1 MKLLLYLFRT
11 ARGVMIL
18 TAITAIV
25 SGACYAGLIAV
36 VNTQLDGPAT
46 IRFSLVAC
54 FIGLALAKILTTMS
68 SQIILARFSQGAIA
82 ILRQD
87 LVQKILAVPLRRL
100 EEVGAPRIMVALT
113 DDVMRISDALLVI
126 PTFAM
131 NIAILLGGA
140 VYLGWLSPVVLLATL
155 GFVLF
160 GALIYR
166 GLFVKAFH
174 HLQFAREKEDTLFG
188 HFRALTEGIKELKLH
203 RARRGVFSSRNIKN
217 TTEQYSRH
225 NIAAEINFIMA
236 QNWNQLLFITLI
248 GLILF
253 LLPSVQT
260 ISAHALRGYVLVT
273 LYLMGPLA
281 GVMGTM
287 AVFGRV
293 NVALEKVENL
303 GVSLATQPGEETPLR
318 SPVSKPGFERLE
330 LAQVTHTYHQEKE
343 DRNFMI
349 GPISL
354 DFFCGEVVFLVG
366 GNGSGKSTLAK
377 IITGLYPPESGS
389 IILDGRPIT
398 NQNRDD
404 YRQLFSAVFSD
415 FYLFEDLLGLD
426 SADLDAQARDYLMQL
441 HLHHKV
447 KIENG
452 AFSTTALSQ
461 GQRKRLALLTAYL
474 EDRPFYLFD
483 EWASDQDPL
492 FKDLFYT
499 QLLSDLKARG
509 KTVLVITHDEKYF
522 HLADRLIKLEDGKLL
537 SKMDEAQVLD
547 SVQVLDPVLQN

>member
-1 MKLLLYLFRT
+1 
-11 ARGVMIL
+11 MIL

>member
-1 MKLLLYLFRT
+1 MKLLIYLFRT
-11 ARGVMIL
+11 ARGIMVL
-18 TAITAIV
+18 TSITALV

-46 IRFSLVAC
+46 VRFSVLAC
-54 FIGLALAKILTTMS
+54 FVGLALGKILTTMM
-68 SQIILARFSQGAIA
+68 SQMILARYSQAAIA
-82 ILRQD
+82 NLRQD
-87 LVQKILAVPLRRL
+87 LVRRILAVPLRHL
-100 EEVGAPRIMVALT
+100 EEIGAARIMVALT
-113 DDVMRISDALLVI
+113 DDVMRISEALLAI

-131 NIAILLGGA
+131 NVAILLGGA
-140 VYLGWLSPVVLLATL
+140 AYLGWLSPMVLLATL

-160 GALIYR
+160 GALIFR
-166 GLFVKAFH
+166 RLFVKAFH
-174 HLQFAREKEDTLFG
+174 HLKFAREKEDTLFG

-203 RARRGVFSSRNIKN
+203 RTRREVFSSRNIKN
-217 TTEQYSRH
+217 TTELYSRH
-225 NIAAEINFIMA
+225 NVAAEINFILA

-248 GLILF
+248 GLMLF
-253 LLPSVQT
+253 LLPAVQT
-260 ISAHALRGYVLVT
+260 FNAHALRGYVLVT

-287 AVFGRV
+287 AVFARV
-293 NVALEKVENL
+293 NVALEKVENIGL
-303 GVSLATQPGEETPLR
+303 SLAAHPDEEASPCPPGAA
-318 SPVSKPGFERLE
+318 SGFESLE
-330 LAQVTHTYHQEKE
+330 LVRVTHCYHQEKE

-354 DFFCGEVVFLVG
+354 DFRSGELVFLVG

-377 IITGLYPPESGS
+377 IITGLYPPEAGA
-389 IILDGRPIT
+389 ILLDGRPIT
-398 NQNRDD
+398 DRNRDD

-415 FYLFEDLLGLD
+415 FFLFEDLLGLD
-426 SADLDAQARDYLMQL
+426 FAKLDAQAREYLVQL

-447 KIENG
+447 KIEQG
-452 AFSTTALSQ
+452 TFSTTALSQ

-492 FKDLFYT
+492 FKELFYT

-522 HLADRLIKLEDGKLL
+522 HLADRLIKLEEGQLL
-537 SKMDEAQVLD
+537 STTDGARLLD
-547 SVQVLDPVLQN
+547 SALF